1 MITKTVVV
9 ALSTVSFA
17 YAPLSSAQSYPG
29 LSFDQT
35 VHQGRDLNTSND
47 TVSAVL
53 HFTTSRGNIRVE
65 IEGRTPATAGFIGS
79 THRSIMLLTDTGT
92 KITFIND
99 ERKQY
104 FSLNPVASAEAV
116 RKSLEAMGGQIIVDS
131 TRSGLSLDSLGP
143 GPVVDGH
150 PTLHYRLT
158 DSLRVAVVMRGT
170 PSGFEQHSVQ
180 DILVAADLTDLTG
193 VAESLTRLLDMGQ
206 AMGLAPAFVQQAK
219 AMQGRIHGLPLRVT
233 KVMTV
238 SANGGRTRTG
248 SQDIVVSNV
257 RRVQVPESTFAV
269 PAGYSQFTPP
279 RLPAVNQ

>member
-1 MITKTVVV
+1 MITKPVV
-9 ALSTVSFA
+9 ALAVASFA
-17 YAPLSSAQSYPG
+17 YAAASAAQTYPG
-29 LSFDQT
+29 LAFDQT
-35 VHQGRDLNTSND
+35 VHQGRDLNTSDD

-65 IEGRTPATAGFIGS
+65 IEGKTPATAGFLGS
-79 THRSIMLLTDTGT
+79 KHRSIMLLTDTGT

-99 ERKQY
+99 ERKEY
-104 FSLNPVASAEAV
+104 FSLNPVASAEAIK
-116 RKSLEAMGGQIIVDS
+116 KSLEAMGGKIIVDS
-131 TRSGLSLDSLGP
+131 THSGLSLDSLGP

-170 PSGFEQHSVQ
+170 PSGFEQHSVE
-180 DILVAADLTDLTG
+180 DILVAADLTDLPG
-193 VAESLTRLLDMGQ
+193 VTESLAHLLDMGR

-233 KVMTV
+233 KVMSV
-238 SANGGRTRTG
+238 STNGGRTRTG

-257 RRVQVPESTFAV
+257 RRIQVPDSAFAV
-269 PAGYSQFTPP
+269 PAGYSQLTPP